1 MSAPQDLHALLRRL
15 HAELQQAETLDDE
28 SRSLLGL
35 LAQDVE
41 RFREHGPASRELA
54 ARFEADHPTLAATLR
69 QIADALGKAGI

>member
-1 MSAPQDLHALLRRL
+1 MSAADDLHALLRRL
-15 HAELQQAETLDDE
+15 HAELQRATSLDDE
-28 SRSLLGL
+28 SRSLLGV

-54 ARFEADHPTLAATLR
+54 ARFEAEHPTLAATLR

>member
-15 HAELQQAETLDDE
+15 HTELQQAQTLDDE

-54 ARFEADHPTLAATLR
+54 ARFEADHPTIAATLR

>member
-1 MSAPQDLHALLRRL
+1 MSAADDLRALLRRL
-15 HAELQQAETLDDE
+15 HAELQQATALDDE
-28 SRSLLGL
+28 SRSLLGV

-54 ARFEADHPTLAATLR
+54 ARFEAEHPTLAATLR